1 MEIEKSKTFTLNTPI
16 ESNDGSTRYET
27 INLKEPVLF
36 QVEQFYA
43 EQAKSPSSLPA
54 MRLLI
59 VLVSGIP
66 DPIIK
71 KCLLQTLRFVGII
84 YKVFGIQSLG
94 EWQQLAAEATYFYK
108 WGPHEAWSLT
118 KSRLLWWV
126 DNANRIINRGKHG
139 E

>member
-27 INLKEPVLF
+27 IDLKEPVLL

-43 EQAKSPSSLPA
+43 EQAKSASSLPA

-66 DPIIK
+66 DPVIK
-71 KCLLQTLRFVGII
+71 KMSITDFAICRDYLQRF
-84 YKVFGIQSLG
+84 
-94 EWQQLAAEATYFYK
+94 LAFNPSE
-108 WGPHEAWSLT
+108 
-118 KSRLLWWV
+118 
-126 DNANRIINRGKHG
+126 HG
-139 E
+139 NN

>member
-1 MEIEKSKTFTLNTPI
+1 MGRAFGNGELTVKIEKKKTFTLSTPI
-16 ESNDGSTRYET
+16 ESNDGTVRHET
-27 INLKEPVLF
+27 IDLKEPVLF

-71 KCLLQTLRFVGII
+71 KMSITDFAVCRDYLQSF
-84 YKVFGIQSLG
+84 
-94 EWQQLAAEATYFYK
+94 LAFNPSAS
-108 WGPHEAWSLT
+108 GNS
-118 KSRLLWWV
+118 
-126 DNANRIINRGKHG
+126 
-139 E
+139 